1 MKKFFIQSSQ
11 TNDGKKIAAI
21 LEDCG
26 FTKVDDIKSCDFI
39 VYDGTPEETKQIANA
54 IGCKHI
60 YLNDLQQVNYS
71 ACNCL
76 IVHIP
81 PHAQEDKN
89 ETNNQDS
96 KQSEPDYKEL
106 VEILVAET
114 VSSLKFVLPPEFLF
128 LNSPAVVE
136 YLESPV
142 TKYKPQKITPKN
154 VLTHYNKYKNI
165 PRNVIYQRTQ
175 HK

>member
-11 TNDGKKIAAI
+11 THDGKKIAAI

-26 FTKVDDIKSCDFI
+26 FTKVDDIKNCDLI
-39 VYDGTPEETKQIANA
+39 VYAGTPEETKKIANA

-60 YLNDLQQVNYS
+60 YLNDLQQVKCS

-114 VSSLKFVLPPEFLF
+114 VSSLKFVLPPEILNPPVINFL
-128 LNSPAVVE
+128 E
-136 YLESPV
+136 TPV
-142 TKYKPQKITPKN
+142 IKPKPQKITQKKA
-154 VLTHYNKYKNI
+154 LISYNKYKNI
-165 PRNVIYQRTQ
+165 PRNAMYQRTK